1 MSETRGTYKVGKLS
15 ARALLLA
22 MTAAIVGA
30 LQREAAGLLDLDEPA
45 NRQALAESIIE
56 DARRLCDDECR
67 EP

>member
-1 MSETRGTYKVGKLS
+1 MRGQHTTVKLLAS
-15 ARALLLA
+15 LRTIFAA

-30 LQREAAGLLDLDEPA
+30 LQREAAGVLDLDEPA

-56 DARRLCDDECR
+56 DARRLYDDDCR